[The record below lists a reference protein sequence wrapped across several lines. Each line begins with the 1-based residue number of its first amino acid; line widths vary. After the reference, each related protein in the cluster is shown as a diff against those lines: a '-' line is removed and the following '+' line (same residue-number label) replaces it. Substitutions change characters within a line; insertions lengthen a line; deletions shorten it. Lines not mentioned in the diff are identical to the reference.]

1 MSAILLAVGILAGL
15 GLVFGLILSIASAVM
30 AVPRDEK
37 VEALK
42 EVLPGANCGACGY
55 SGCEG
60 YAQAMAH
67 EGARVGL
74 CSPGGAAVAE
84 ATAEILGVSNTGV
97 KTQVA
102 LVRCGGCKS
111 FDGVKQEYRGIP
123 TCRAAAQFFGGDR
136 ACSYGCLGYG
146 DCAAAC
152 EYGAIRI
159 KDGLAYIDAS
169 KCRGCTTCVAAC
181 PKALITM
188 APGSTRGVV
197 RCSSHDK
204 GAVVRKVCRTGCIGC
219 MRCTKVCEHDAIHV
233 KDALAEIDPEKCTGC
248 GQCADNCPTE
258 CITIFGYRH
267 SLSDQAAASEATD
280 KPA

>member
-1 MSAILLAVGILAGL
+1 MSAILLAVGVLAAL
-15 GLVFGLILSIASAVM
+15 GLVFGLILAIASVVM

-42 EVLPGANCGACGY
+42 DALPGINCGACGY

-67 EGARVGL
+67 DGAMVGL
-74 CSPGGAAVAE
+74 CSPGGAAVAD
-84 ATAEILGVSNTGV
+84 ATAEILGVSSSGV
-97 KTQVA
+97 ETQVA
-102 LVRCGGCKS
+102 LLRCGGCKT

-123 TCRAAAQFFGGDR
+123 TCKAAAQFFGGDR
-136 ACSYGCLGYG
+136 KCIYGCLGYG

-169 KCRGCTTCVAAC
+169 KCTGCTTCAAAC
-181 PKALITM
+181 PKTLITM

-197 RCSSHDK
+197 RCSSRDK
-204 GAVVRKVCRTGCIGC
+204 GALVRKACSTGCIGC
-219 MRCTKVCEHDAIHV
+219 MKCTKVCEYDAIHV
-233 KDALAEIDPEKCTGC
+233 DNALAEIDPEKCTGC
-248 GQCADNCPTE
+248 GLCADNCPTE
-258 CITIFGYRH
+258 CITIFGYRN
-267 SLSDQAAASEATD
+267 SRSDRAAASD
-280 KPA
+280 QPA

>member
-15 GLVFGLILSIASAVM
+15 GLIFGLILAIASAVM

-67 EGARVGL
+67 EGAKVGL
-74 CSPGGAAVAE
+74 CSPGGSAVAD
-84 ATAEILGVSNTGV
+84 ATAELLGVSNPGV
-97 KTQVA
+97 ERQVA
-102 LVRCGGCKS
+102 LVRCGGCKC
-111 FDGVKQEYRGIP
+111 FDGIKQVYTGIA
-123 TCRAAAQFFGGDR
+123 TCKAASQFFGGDR
-136 ACSYGCLGYG
+136 NCSYGCLGYG

-159 KDGLAYIDAS
+159 EDGLAYIDAA
-169 KCRGCTTCVAAC
+169 KCKGCTMCVAAC
-181 PKALITM
+181 PKALIAM
-188 APGSTRGVV
+188 APAGTRGVV

-204 GAVVRKVCRTGCIGC
+204 GAVVRKVCSTGCIGC
-219 MRCTKVCEHDAIHV
+219 MKCTKVCEYDAIHV
-233 KDALAEIDPEKCTGC
+233 HNALASIDPEKCTGC
-248 GQCADNCPTE
+248 GKCADNCPTE
-258 CITIFGYRH
+258 CITVFGYRH
-267 SLSDQAAASEATD
+267 SWSDRVNAPDMTA
-280 KPA
+280 

>member
-102 LVRCGGCKS
+102 LVRCAAALQ
-111 FDGVKQEYRGIP
+111 VGIP
-123 TCRAAAQFFGGDR
+123 RY
-136 ACSYGCLGYG
+136 SCLTPSNDLQPPQRTSATKTGW
-146 DCAAAC
+146 
-152 EYGAIRI
+152 RI
-159 KDGLAYIDAS
+159 
-169 KCRGCTTCVAAC
+169 
-181 PKALITM
+181 
-188 APGSTRGVV
+188 
-197 RCSSHDK
+197 
-204 GAVVRKVCRTGCIGC
+204 
-219 MRCTKVCEHDAIHV
+219 
-233 KDALAEIDPEKCTGC
+233 
-248 GQCADNCPTE
+248 
-258 CITIFGYRH
+258 
-267 SLSDQAAASEATD
+267 
-280 KPA
+280 